1 MIAGIFAVGTPWGA
15 VGVCR
20 GQEAESVAAQEAARR
35 RMSIQDV
42 MQEVQKARTAYVEK
56 KYTDAVEYYR
66 NALSVLPRSSGTKK
80 LESFI
85 RDSLSDALI
94 ARAIDYRSVGRIEE
108 AIAFLKEAIGQS
120 PTNARAQRELV
131 FTEDPVRNNPALTPR
146 HVGDVE
152 EVNRLL
158 ILANGYLDLGQ
169 YELAEQTFQK
179 VREYDSTNVAAMQGL
194 ERVRAR
200 KARYYTAA
208 RDSARSAML
217 AEVDK
222 TWDDTLGKG
231 DEPSPI
237 QVSVQTPGNEQG
249 ERAEEKIAQA
259 LGQMMIPTFS
269 VDEADITEVISLL
282 QNQIQRLENAGQQ
295 VERRINVIGNFGPVG
310 SPEYKSATAKRT
322 SFRLDNVSVKDI
334 LDEVGRHY
342 GVDYNYIPLG
352 VEITLPGR
360 DFGRMEERVFIV
372 PPHFFDEEESGEG
385 EEEEEDAFGSGG
397 RGVSVARVDPKAAL
411 KRMNI
416 SFPQGSNAAYHPAT
430 RRLTVRNTPRNLADI
445 EQLVAGGYMVG
456 QKLIALNVIVVET
469 TEDSLEDLGFEWL
482 LNVGPGG
489 HLLGAGGTDFAASN
503 ATGMPIIS
511 TTHNIDNRMSPVV
524 TGGQRSIRQVSGD
537 RNIENLLKRGSVTD
551 FQHMSGQGEVS
562 PTIFGFRGVWST
574 ADVTMIMRG
583 LSQKGGVDTLSTP
596 RLVFSPG
603 NEEQVSLINVR
614 ELYYPTNYEE
624 PQLLG
629 QSNYAVE
636 TVSNGVDLNGDGV
649 VTDGAAVY
657 QGAMAIA
664 VGAQPTDFVRYGTTD
679 DNVGGIGSIMQVHN
693 AEISP
698 DNSRVRLAITT
709 TVNDFEGFVDWGSAI
724 YAGLWTDNEAKQV
737 MLSPNHIYQPIFK
750 RYRTNTV
757 VTVEDGAV
765 LVMGGMKEARVVQY
779 EDKVPILGDLPLV
792 GRLFRSS
799 GENHKRRVLL
809 IFAKVNIIDPSGH
822 SLRTGGANVISQS
835 PPM

>member
-20 GQEAESVAAQEAARR
+20 GQETESVAAQEAARR

-108 AIAFLKEAIGQS
+108 AIGFLKEAIEQS
-120 PTNARAQRELV
+120 PTNTRAQRELV

-146 HVGDVE
+146 HVGNVE

-169 YELAEQTFQK
+169 YDQAEQTFQK

-194 ERVRAR
+194 ERVRDR

-222 TWDDTLGKG
+222 TWDDALGRG
-231 DEPSPI
+231 DEPSPM
-237 QVSVQTPGNEQG
+237 QVGVQTPGDEQG
-249 ERAEEKIAQA
+249 ERVEEQIAQA
-259 LGQMMIPTFS
+259 LEQMMIPTFG

-295 VERRINVIGNFGPVG
+295 GGRRINVVGNFG
-310 SPEYKSATAKRT
+310 SAETPEYKELMAKRT
-322 SFRLDNVSVKDI
+322 SFRLDNVSVKNI

-360 DFGRMEERVFIV
+360 DFGRLEERVFIV
-372 PPHFFDEEESGEG
+372 PPHFFDEEESGGG
-385 EEEEEDAFGSGG
+385 EDEEEDAFGSGS

-411 KRMNI
+411 KRMSI
-416 SFPQGSNAAYHPAT
+416 SFPKGSNAAYHSAT
-430 RRLTVRNTPRNLADI
+430 RRLIVRNTPRNLADI
-445 EQLVAGGYMVG
+445 EQLVAGGYMKE

-469 TEDSLEDLGFEWL
+469 TENSLEDLGFEWL
-482 LNVGPGG
+482 LNVGPAG
-489 HLLGAGGTDFAASN
+489 HRYVGGGTDYAVSN

-511 TTHNIDNRMSPVV
+511 TTNHIDNQMSPVV

-537 RNIENLLKRGSVTD
+537 HNIENLLKRGSVTD
-551 FQHMSGQGEVS
+551 FQNMSGQGDAS
-562 PTIFGFRGVWST
+562 PTIFGFRGVWHS

-583 LSQKGGVDTLSTP
+583 LSQKGGVDTLGTP

-603 NEEQVSLINVR
+603 NAEQVSLINVR
-614 ELYYPTNYEE
+614 ELYYPTNYDK
-624 PQLLG
+624 PQILG
-629 QSNYAVE
+629 RANTLNSND
-636 TVSNGVDLNGDGV
+636 SNSSGNRGG
-649 VTDGAAVY
+649 
-657 QGAMAIA
+657 MAIA

-679 DNVGGIGSIMQVHN
+679 DEVGGIGSIMQVHN

-724 YAGLWTDNEAKQV
+724 YAGLWTNNEVKRV
-737 MLSPNHIYQPIFK
+737 MLSPNHIYQPLFK

-799 GENHKRRVLL
+799 GENRTRRVLL
-809 IFAKVNIIDPSGH
+809 IFAKVNIIDPSGR
-822 SLRTGGANVISQS
+822 SLRTGEADVTSQS
-835 PPM
+835 PM